1 MSDEQNKPPQT
12 ARDRLAQISHHFLS
26 DDDVSD
32 NAGSGDE
39 GSEQAPK
46 NDVYTLAV
54 LNTENDGNELPVSLL
69 SQQLATRG
77 RSAAILDS
85 SVGMNMV
92 SFIRRNDN
100 QQARTVHHGPHHHT
114 LEDDTRRPDNKSH
127 DVHFLL
133 VDTPESSCLSFA
145 DKVLVTAPATPEG
158 LQRTY
163 LSIKQLAA
171 YHKAVQVGVTITG
184 TSNATRAE
192 DCFNRLAT
200 AVHRFLERDLLS
212 YGYLPA
218 PSGLSGHTKAP
229 HTAQM
234 SLTRSGITTIAEL
247 ISDEIGEWEQN
258 NVRDDRQKTQ
268 PINPAPT
275 NDAKGLI
282 IKSVAITSDDDLL
295 ELVTDA
301 LPNLLGNS
309 YELVSDDLPFDG
321 NHILALDAK
330 KQSFVISC
338 DNHDG
343 GRALQYGLSMLEGMS
358 ENREIIKR
366 LYPTVFNSHGQS
378 QFRIED
384 THLIVLS
391 PNPPPGGAYLTHALS
406 CLSFYTFHA
415 LQIDDRIGLFIEP
428 CFTHKDSTVRH
439 RNPISDK
446 IAHDFRGGKTVLS
459 QEETAFFQ
467 ST

>member
-1 MSDEQNKPPQT
+1 MSVVQNKPPQT

-26 DDDVSD
+26 DDDGND
-32 NAGSGDE
+32 DAGSDYKE
-39 GSEQAPK
+39 SKQAPK

-54 LNTENDGNELPVSLL
+54 LNMENDGEELPVSLL
-69 SQQLATRG
+69 SQQLAARG
-77 RSAAILDS
+77 RSATILDS
-85 SVGMNMV
+85 SAGMNMA
-92 SFIRRNDN
+92 SSI
-100 QQARTVHHGPHHHT
+100 
-114 LEDDTRRPDNKSH
+114 RRPDNKSH

-145 DKVLVTAPATPEG
+145 NKILLTAPATPEG
-158 LQRTY
+158 IQRTY
-163 LSIKQLAA
+163 ISIKQLAA
-171 YHKAVQVGVTITG
+171 HHKTVQVGVTITG
-184 TSNATRAE
+184 TSDAIRAE

-200 AVHRFLERDLLS
+200 AVNRFLERDLLS

-218 PSGLSGHTKAP
+218 PSGISGQTKVP

-234 SLTRSGITTIAEL
+234 SLTRSGITIIAKL
-247 ISDEIGEWEQN
+247 ISDEIGEWEQD

-275 NDAKGLI
+275 NDAKSLN
-282 IKSVAITSDDDLL
+282 IKSVAITSDDNLL

-301 LPNLLGNS
+301 LPNLLGHS

-330 KQSFVISC
+330 KQSFVISF

-343 GRALQYGLSMLEGMS
+343 GRALQYGLSLLEGMS
-358 ENREIIKR
+358 ENREMIQR
-366 LYPTVFNSHGQS
+366 LYPTVFNSHDQS
-378 QFRIED
+378 PFRIED

-391 PNPPPGGAYLTHALS
+391 PNPPPGGAYLTHVLS
-406 CLSFYTFHA
+406 CPSFYTFHA
-415 LQIDDRIGLFIEP
+415 LQIDDKIGLLIEP
-428 CFTHKDSTVRH
+428 CFTHKDSTVQH
-439 RNPISDK
+439 RDPISDK
-446 IAHDFRGGKTVLS
+446 IAHAFRGGKTVLS

-467 ST
+467 SICIK